1 MRFFFVYPLL
11 IPFTAARRRANRTR
25 RLKNKSVNP
34 RTSPWGNKSIKISF
48 QKPEKTSFV
57 FPQQSFFA
65 YVFGLTNSKDD
76 DRLKNE
82 RFGKL
87 INLSFFFFGFSSCI
101 IEYYW
106 IHPAPMEHLR
116 RIFQEVCLS
125 IRYWNPKF
133 YVRKCWIWC
142 WMDR

>member
-1 MRFFFVYPLL
+1 MKTHRKKIFFSRHRLTIEVTNLFLSAFICYEIFFVYPLL

-48 QKPEKTSFV
+48 QNPEKTSFV

-101 IEYYW
+101 IEYY
-106 IHPAPMEHLR
+106 
-116 RIFQEVCLS
+116 
-125 IRYWNPKF
+125 
-133 YVRKCWIWC
+133 
-142 WMDR
+142 